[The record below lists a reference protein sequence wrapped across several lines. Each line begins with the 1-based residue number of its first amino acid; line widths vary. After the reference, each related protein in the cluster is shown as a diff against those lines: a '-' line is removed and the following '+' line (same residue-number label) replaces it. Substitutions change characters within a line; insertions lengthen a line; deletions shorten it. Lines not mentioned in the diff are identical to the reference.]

1 MREEYY
7 KKVVCIAFY
16 IENTTIL
23 KKLNLQLIVLAM
35 LLELV
40 KKLSTN
46 FNQRQQQYI
55 LIR

>member
-7 KKVVCIAFY
+7 KKVVSIAFY
-16 IENTTIL
+16 VENTTIL
-23 KKLNLQLIVLAM
+23 KKLKLQLVLAM

-46 FNQRQQQYI
+46 FNKRQQQYF